1 MQISRAD
8 PRLNQAP
15 TSAPSSLDDPDE
27 VRSMKSDLMN
37 QMMTRSP
44 IAYHRSAAA
53 AAAGQYRNSLP
64 IVKSISRSAERSF
77 GQFLYRFYL

>member
-15 TSAPSSLDDPDE
+15 SSAPPSLDDPDE

-44 IAYHRSAAA
+44 IAYHRSAT